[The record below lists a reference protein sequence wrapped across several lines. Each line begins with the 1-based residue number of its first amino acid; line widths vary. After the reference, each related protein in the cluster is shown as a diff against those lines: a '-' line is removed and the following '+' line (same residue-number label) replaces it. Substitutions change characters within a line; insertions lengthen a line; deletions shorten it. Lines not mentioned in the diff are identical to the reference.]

1 MLNLGERVYFVKCNK
16 RVQSGN
22 GKYSQ
27 NYEQKDLNTEIGYV
41 SEEGLGKPRR
51 GRVAAQVLAGAM
63 E

>member
-1 MLNLGERVYFVKCNK
+1 MLNFGERVYFVKCNK